1 MLEALTLPAPTPSPA
16 LAAAPATAPG
26 KVPGK
31 APAKRKVHEA
41 ESESESSEE
50 EESDDSEEEGADDV
64 YDIEAILGERGSGAN
79 RRFEVKWEGFDETTW
94 EPASHLRN
102 NSVYMEYIKEKNRAA
117 GKRAR
122 A

>member
-1 MLEALTLPAPTPSPA
+1 
-16 LAAAPATAPG
+16 
-26 KVPGK
+26 VQ
-31 APAKRKVHEA
+31 A

-94 EPASHLRN
+94 EPASHLTN